1 MKSQRFQMTLPALLG
16 AAALAAVT
24 PRDAY
29 SEWAARGGHTV
40 TPESSIEQPEH
51 VGLRAH
57 TNFKMFVPA
66 AGMAAR
72 QNSPEAVPE
81 ASGPPFQGYF
91 YETPASLACVYK
103 LVTTTDAVCDPNN
116 LKLANPTGGSRA
128 IAIVDAYHYPT
139 AMSDLAVF
147 SAQ

>member
-1 MKSQRFQMTLPALLG
+1 MHIVNGR
-16 AAALAAVT
+16 
-24 PRDAY
+24 
-29 SEWAARGGHTV
+29 RGGHTV
-40 TPESSIEQPEH
+40 TPESSIEQSEH
-51 VGLRAH
+51 VGVRAH

-103 LVTTTDAVCDPNN
+103 LVSVPAAVAACDPN
-116 LKLANPTGGSRA
+116 KVSDNPTGGSRA
-128 IAIVDAYHYPT
+128 IAIVD
-139 AMSDLAVF
+139 
-147 SAQ
+147 